1 MTRKPLFWVVFIIL
15 FIGSIFFGLNYFSKA
30 YPIVSLDL
38 EMDRSNA
45 LQKAEDLAHKYGWGP
60 DNSKKAAAFLLDRE
74 VKNFVELEQ
83 GGSSGF
89 RQLLDSKLYSPY
101 QWKIRL
107 YKPGKTNETLVRFTP
122 AGQAYGFREKIPEDQ
137 PGDSLSLDSALT
149 IARNAAENNW
159 EVDLKKFKL
168 VEKSHELKPEGR
180 LDYTFVYERENAD
193 LGQGKYRL
201 RLRVSGARLTELTHF
216 VKVPEA
222 FSRRYTEMRSTN
234 QTLATI
240 AMVAMAVL
248 YIIGGCIVG
257 LFLLMKDNWVL
268 WRKALIWGAIV
279 ALLQVFA
286 QINQWPL
293 AWMNYDTALAAQS
306 FVIQQ
311 IVQLIILFIGEWLL
325 LSASFMAA
333 ESLTRKAF
341 PEHVQLWKVWSKD
354 VASTRGILGQT
365 IGGFLAV
372 GIFLAFDIALY
383 FFATNVLGWWVPS
396 ESLFEPNI
404 LATYF
409 PWLSSIANSLHAGFW
424 EECLFRAVPIAGAAL
439 LGERFGR
446 KKIWIGAAF
455 VVQALVFG
463 AAHASYPMQPAYAR
477 VVELIIPSF
486 AFGLIYLK
494 LGLLP
499 AIILHYAYDVVFMSM
514 PLFAASSSGIW
525 IDRIIVIIL
534 AFFPLLIVLW
544 RRLQVGEFRSIP
556 DSAYNAAWQP
566 SVEES
571 EIEETQVEEAQEP
584 ESEAIS
590 HKRYRYVIIAGI
602 VGLVAWILTANFNNQ
617 APKIKTT
624 RSQAQQIAQKA
635 LSKKGVE
642 LNDTIR
648 VLTSLQTP
656 LGQDDR
662 FIWQEEGEQLYKKLL
677 GEYLSTPVW
686 QVRFAQF
693 EGDVARRAE
702 EYRLYIKNGKVINIE
717 HKLPESYPGAR
728 LELDSARA
736 IAHRVIKNK
745 YDLEPE
751 SLEEV
756 AAKPADLPARKDWE
770 FKYADTLNYQL
781 SSGQPRIVINIAG
794 SEVVDSYRK
803 IHIPEEWE
811 RSQRSKET
819 TRRIIAVICGIGLFL
834 LMAVALVAAIIR
846 WSRKSFAV
854 KPFLVIMIFLF
865 VLGLIQFVNSFPSM
879 TASFNTAQPFSSQ
892 VFTSIAFPLIGILLL
907 AAAIAMIFSF
917 IITWKLRQK
926 ATLDF
931 TKVVS
936 GLSAGFIVA
945 GFVTLIRT
953 FLTSEI
959 MPIWAEFSALD
970 NWLPFLAAGLSPIQ
984 GFVAQTTIFL
994 LLFTAISRFTQ
1005 NWSKRKSL
1013 FGIIL
1018 IAVVFILNGLSLQT
1032 INYWVVSG
1040 LATGLIYL
1048 ILHIYLIRHHLALVP
1063 LVIGGTVILGI
1074 VKQIIFNAYPSAIL
1088 GNILAL
1094 LLIITLSIYGSK
1106 MLE

>member
-1 MTRKPLFWVVFIIL
+1 MTRKPIFWIVFIIL
-15 FIGSIFFGLNYFSKA
+15 FIGSVFFGLNYFSKA

-38 EMDRSNA
+38 EMDRSQA
-45 LQKAEDLAHKYGWGP
+45 LQKAEELAHKYDWGP
-60 DNSKKAAAFLLDRE
+60 DNFKQAAAFQLDRE
-74 VKNFVELEQ
+74 VKNFVELEH

-89 RQLLDSKLYSPY
+89 RQLLDNKMYSPY

-107 YKPGKTNETLVRFTP
+107 YKPGKTNETLVRLTP
-122 AGQAYGFREKIPEDQ
+122 DGRAYGFREKIPEDQ
-137 PGDSLSLDSALT
+137 PGNSLSLDSALT
-149 IARNAAENNW
+149 IARNSAKSEWQVNLN
-159 EVDLKKFKL
+159 EYDL

-180 LDYTFVYERENAD
+180 LDYTFVYERKNAS

-201 RLRVSGARLTELTHF
+201 RLKVSGASLTELTHF

-222 FSRRYTEMRSTN
+222 FSRHYTEMRSTN
-234 QTLATI
+234 QTIATI
-240 AMVAMAVL
+240 AMVAMAIL
-248 YIIGGCIVG
+248 YIIGGCIIG

-279 ALLQVFA
+279 AIFQVLS

-306 FVIQQ
+306 FIIQQ

-341 PEHVQLWKVWSKD
+341 PEHVQFWKVWSKD
-354 VASTRGILGQT
+354 VASTKGILGQT
-365 IGGFLAV
+365 MGGYLAV

-383 FFATNVLGWWVPS
+383 FFATSVLGWWVPS

-439 LGERFGR
+439 LGERYGR
-446 KKIWIGAAF
+446 KKVWIAAAF

-499 AIILHYAYDVVFMSM
+499 AIVLHYAFDVVFMSM

-525 IDRIIVIIL
+525 IDRIIVIVL
-534 AFFPLLIVLW
+534 TLLPLLIVLW
-544 RRLQVGEFRSIP
+544 RRLQVGEFHSIP

-571 EIEETQVEEAQEP
+571 EIEEKQIEEAQEP
-584 ESEAIS
+584 ESETIS
-590 HKRYRYVIIAGI
+590 HKRYHYVIIAGI
-602 VGLVAWILTANFNNQ
+602 VGLVVWFFTANFNNQ
-617 APKIKTT
+617 APRVKTT
-624 RSQAQQIAQKA
+624 RSQAQKIAQKA
-635 LSKKGVE
+635 LAEKGVE
-642 LNDTIR
+642 PSDSIR
-648 VLTSLQTP
+648 ILTSLQIP

-662 FIWQEEGEQLYKKLL
+662 FIWQEEGQQLYKKLL
-677 GEYLSTPVW
+677 GKYLSTPVW

-702 EYRLYIKNGKVINIE
+702 EYRVYIKNQKVINIE

-736 IAHRVIKNK
+736 IAHSVLEDE

-751 SLEEV
+751 KLEEV
-756 AAKPADLPARKDWE
+756 AAKPSELPARKDWE

-803 IHIPEEWE
+803 IYIPEEWE
-811 RSQRSKET
+811 RRQRSKET

-834 LMAVALVAAIIR
+834 LMAVALVVAIIR

-854 KPFLVIMIFLF
+854 KPFLIIVIFLF

-879 TASFNTAQPFSSQ
+879 TASFSTAQPFSSQ
-892 VFTSIAFPLIGILLL
+892 VFTAIAFPLIGILLL
-907 AAAIAMIFSF
+907 AGAIAIIFSF
-917 IITWKLRQK
+917 IITWKPQQK
-926 ATLDF
+926 DSLDV
-931 TKVVS
+931 KKIGA
-936 GLSAGFIVA
+936 GLAAGFIVA
-945 GFVTLIRT
+945 GFVALSRT

-959 MPIWAEFSALD
+959 MPLWAEFSALD
-970 NWLPFLAAGLSPIQ
+970 NWLPFLAAGSSPVQ
-984 GFVAQTTIFL
+984 GFIAQTTIFM
-994 LLFTAISRFTQ
+994 LLFTAISRFSQ
-1005 NWSKRKSL
+1005 NWSKRKIL
-1013 FGIIL
+1013 FGLLL

-1032 INYWVVSG
+1032 INYWLVSG

-1048 ILHIYLIRHHLALVP
+1048 VLYIYLIRHHLALVP

-1074 VKQIIFNAYPSAIL
+1074 IKQIAFNAYPAAIF
-1088 GNILAL
+1088 GNMIAL
-1094 LLIITLSIYGSK
+1094 VMIIAISIYGSK